1 MNTIEL
7 DTEVKT
13 ARHVLGQFNK
23 LQNTKWYTD
32 ILIEYANKEE
42 INHVVECGVFQG
54 ASTAAFMNANIQRL
68 DSYDIDLSLV
78 HRPLFNRIKENIE
91 WSIERKNSL
100 KDLVPECDF
109 LFLDTMHTYEHVIQE
124 INFQGGQ
131 ARKYIAVHDTNYPP
145 PRKNPKKL
153 VRDAVE
159 EYAAENNLEIAV
171 DFRDHT
177 GIMILSRSSSAG

>member
-7 DTEVKT
+7 DTEVAT

-32 ILIEYANKEE
+32 ILVEYANKPEV
-42 INHVVECGVFQG
+42 NHVVECGVFQG
-54 ASTAAFMNANIQRL
+54 CSTAAFMTTNIEVL

-78 HRPLFNRIKENIE
+78 HRPMFNRIKENIE
-91 WSIERKNSL
+91 WTLERKNSL
-100 KDLVPECDF
+100 TDLVPECDL
-109 LFLDTMHTYEHVIQE
+109 LFLDTMHTYEHVIKE
-124 INFQGGQ
+124 INKQGGQ
-131 ARKYIAVHDTNYPP
+131 ARHFIVVHDTNYPP
-145 PRKNPKKL
+145 PRKNPTKL

-159 EYAAENNLEIAV
+159 EYAEANNLSVAV

-177 GIMILSRSSSAG
+177 GIMILSRSSTAG